1 MYHLHRKA
9 ILPAIACALLL
20 GSGCAGAGQYLK
32 ARGNDFAD
40 IFTVKLAAGPGIH
53 AGMSYF
59 GIIRPCFGMSKSYRI
74 GFEGRN
80 FVYDE
85 HAVLGAPIYTFLV
98 PTVSIIR
105 GDYDRYNNR
114 TLGIIAI
121 PLAFIISGD
130 EKIHRNPEKT
140 IPLFDSFTEF
150 STADYERLM
159 RQWASYLGWGKAPPN
174 PLSGGIRDY
183 DFRAHAC
190 FFLGFELGFNPVELV
205 DFLLGW
211 FGPDIMGDDHPVPA
225 TEKKPPEKDKK
236 QPSSPK

>member
-1 MYHLHRKA
+1 M
-9 ILPAIACALLL
+9 
-20 GSGCAGAGQYLK
+20 GQYFR

-40 IFTVKLAAGPGIH
+40 IFTVKVAAGPGIH
-53 AGMSYF
+53 AGISYF
-59 GIIRPCFGMSKSYRI
+59 GIIRPCFGISKSYRV

-80 FVYDE
+80 FVHDE

-98 PTVSIIR
+98 PTVSIVR
-105 GDYDRYNNR
+105 GDYDRYGNR

-140 IPLFDSFTEF
+140 IPLFESFAEF

-159 RQWASYLGWGKAPPN
+159 RQWASYVGWGEAPPN

-190 FFLGFELGFNPVELV
+190 FFLGFELGFNPVELL

-211 FGPDIMGDDHPVPA
+211 FGPDIRGDDGPA
-225 TEKKPPEKDKK
+225 PPAKMKPPEKTEK
-236 QPSSPK
+236 QPSS

>member
-1 MYHLHRKA
+1 MPLA
-9 ILPAIACALLL
+9 VACVLLL
-20 GSGCAGAGQYLK
+20 GSGCAGVGRYLR

-59 GIIRPCFGMSKSYRI
+59 GIIRPCFGMSKSYRV

-80 FVYDE
+80 FVRDE
-85 HAVLGAPIYTFLV
+85 HAVLGVPIYTVLV
-98 PTVSIIR
+98 PTASIIR
-105 GDYDRYNNR
+105 GDYDRYGSR

-121 PLAFIISGD
+121 PVAVILSGD
-130 EKIHRNPEKT
+130 EKIHRNPVKT
-140 IPLFDSFTEF
+140 IPVVKSFAEF
-150 STADYERLM
+150 STADFERLM
-159 RQWASYLGWGKAPPN
+159 RQWAGYVGWGDAPPN

-190 FFLGFELGFNPVELV
+190 FFLGFELGFNPVELL

-211 FGPDIMGDDHPVPA
+211 FGPDIRGDDGPA
-225 TEKKPPEKDKK
+225 PPAEAKPSEESGK
-236 QPSSPK
+236 QPSS